1 MFLNI
6 IVTVLRETLEAGV
19 LISLLLSVGHSHNFS
34 AFWIVP
40 SITVGVFGAFFY
52 AINLGYISDW
62 AGYVGQELFNAS
74 LHFSIFIV
82 LALIISVLEKPLLIK
97 TQTLKIFLS
106 IVAAL
111 AFVREGGELFVF
123 YSGYIQNSNI
133 LLGAIASGVIGLS
146 IGASVGALFYYLITT
161 MPAHYSAKLRM
172 LMFYFLSAGMALQ
185 GAKLLIQADWLPSY
199 QPLWDTN
206 QWLPEN
212 SFVGQLVYAVFA
224 YEATPSI
231 IEVTFYVC
239 AVCIIFSLRFRNK
252 VYVHSEE

>member
-6 IVTVLRETLEAGV
+6 IATVLRETLEAGV
-19 LISLLLSVGHSHNFS
+19 LISLLLSIGHSYHFN
-34 AFWIVP
+34 AFWIAP
-40 SITVGVFGAFFY
+40 SIIMGAFGAFLY
-52 AINLGYISDW
+52 VINLGYISDW

-74 LHFSIFIV
+74 LHFFIFAV

-106 IVAAL
+106 VVVAL
-111 AFVREGGELFVF
+111 AFVGEGGELFVF
-123 YSGYIQNSNI
+123 YSGYIQNTNI
-133 LLGAIASGVIGLS
+133 LLGAIAGGVIGLS
-146 IGASVGALFYYLITT
+146 IGASVGALFYSLIATL
-161 MPAHYSAKLRM
+161 PAHYSVKLRM

-231 IEVTFYVC
+231 IEVTFYIC
-239 AVCIIFSLRFRNK
+239 AVCIIFSLRFMNK
-252 VYVHSEE
+252 AHVDCEE